1 MIKRIIIKTIRIPN
15 RWLFSGGVPVPRVTS
30 SLTIDYADSAKLG
43 DWIEIETDV
52 QKVGNKMAFGNCY
65 FIVFTFL
72 IKKRIHVHK
81 LTFHELAPQHPFS
94 D

>member
-1 MIKRIIIKTIRIPN
+1 M
-15 RWLFSGGVPVPRVTS
+15 GVLLIRVTS

-81 LTFHELAPQHPFS
+81 LTFMSWLLSTHFLTELVRLQVLS
-94 D
+94 NG